1 MSMTV
6 LDISD
11 DQIAALTRKQ
21 RQDLIRRLSGH
32 TLPGLPSRDA
42 VERMRRRRL
51 TIMISGVAVL
61 LPWTVYL
68 GLTLPDRHV
77 AENWSV
83 TWVGFD
89 TLLLLTFA
97 ATALLGVLRRQL
109 VVLGAFASA
118 ILLLCDAW
126 FDITTSSAGPELWWA
141 VASAVLFEIPLA
153 VLLASSA
160 LKMIRFMAVR
170 LCLIEPGERVWVAPM
185 PIAELVE
192 PRQPSVRR
200 EMAQ

>member
-1 MSMTV
+1 MTV

-11 DQIAALTRKQ
+11 EQIAALTRAQ
-21 RQDLIRRLSGH
+21 RQDLIRRLSRHNLHG
-32 TLPGLPSRDA
+32 LPGLDA

-51 TIMISGVAVL
+51 AVMITGVVVL

-89 TLLLLTFA
+89 TLLLVTFA
-97 ATALLGVLRRQL
+97 ATAVLGVLRRQL
-109 VVLGAFASA
+109 VALAAFASA

-126 FDITTSSAGPELWWA
+126 FDITTSTYGSEFWWA
-141 VASAVLFEIPLA
+141 VGTAVVFEIPLA
-153 VLLASSA
+153 VLLAGSA
-160 LKMIRFMAVR
+160 LKLIRFMAVR
-170 LCLIEPGERVWVAPM
+170 LCLIEPDDRVWTAPM

-192 PRQPSVRR
+192 ARRPSVRR